1 MPSLMLPRVCLAWV
15 VADALEAWHHGGV
28 QPNTPHC
35 SAPKGPC
42 SDYASD
48 ECTPRLERNQP
59 TMLLQRQP
67 SSIP

>member
-1 MPSLMLPRVCLAWV
+1 MPSLMLPRMCLAWV
-15 VADALEAWHHGGV
+15 VADVLEAWHHGGV
-28 QPNTPHC
+28 EPNTPH
-35 SAPKGPC
+35 C

-48 ECTPRLERNQP
+48 EGTPRPERNQP